1 MLCAQLYDFYDISL
15 TNSYYCYTETV
26 VILIVQSVTK
36 FISILKCL
44 IVIKGYKQ
52 NKIKIVKQ
60 HFNDL

>member
-15 TNSYYCYTETV
+15 TNRYYCYTETV
-26 VILIVQSVTK
+26 EILIVLSVTK

>member
-26 VILIVQSVTK
+26 EILIVLSVTK